1 MLLAIGR
8 LDQDT
13 VAFLTSEEGLPE
25 LQRLLQYHVV
35 PGIILS
41 DDVTEGEM
49 YTTLEGQ
56 MLTLT
61 SEAAQGPNEEAT
73 YFINDAE
80 ILDGDILVS
89 NGVIHGKNCF
99 F

>member
-1 MLLAIGR
+1 M
-8 LDQDT
+8 
-13 VAFLTSEEGLPE
+13 
-25 LQRLLQYHVV
+25 QRLLQYHVV

-41 DDVTEGEM
+41 DDVTDGEM
-49 YTTLEGQ
+49 YATVEGQ

-61 SEAAQGPNEEAT
+61 SEAAQRPNEEAT

-89 NGVIHGKNCF
+89 NGVIHGKAERLSFPLVQLC
-99 F
+99 